1 MKEENL
7 LIVFVKNA
15 KLGHAKTRLAAS
27 IGDQAAFEV
36 YKTLLALTERETRSL
51 EGATIHIYFSSELSE
66 ENWAGQTKFVQHG
79 ADLGERMR
87 NAFQHGFDLG
97 FKRIIGVG
105 SDLPDLNQPIMQ
117 AGLDALTT
125 NDAVF
130 GPAEDGGYY
139 LIGMNR
145 MIPCIFE
152 NKPWSQE
159 ELLTVTLHDLK
170 KEGHSVTILQPL
182 NDIDTLE
189 DLRKSSIAEQFSEYI
204 K

>member
-1 MKEENL
+1 MENENL

-27 IGDQAAFEV
+27 IGDQAAFDV
-36 YKTLLALTERETRSL
+36 YKKLLAITERETTSL
-51 EGATIHIYFSSELSE
+51 EGATIHIYFSSELSDVY
-66 ENWAGQTKFVQHG
+66 WMGQTKFVQSG

-105 SDLPDLNQPIMQ
+105 SDLPDLNQTIMQ
-117 AGLDALTT
+117 QGLDLLKA

-145 MIPCIFE
+145 LIPCIFE

-159 ELLTVTLHDLK
+159 ELLHVTLDELK
-170 KEGHSVTILQPL
+170 GKNYSVTILEPL
-182 NDIDTLE
+182 NDIDTIE
-189 DLRKSSIAEQFSEYI
+189 DLRKSSLSELFQEL
-204 K
+204 

>member
-1 MKEENL
+1 
-7 LIVFVKNA
+7 
-15 KLGHAKTRLAAS
+15 
-27 IGDQAAFEV
+27 
-36 YKTLLALTERETRSL
+36 
-51 EGATIHIYFSSELSE
+51 
-66 ENWAGQTKFVQHG
+66 
-79 ADLGERMR
+79 
-87 NAFQHGFDLG
+87 
-97 FKRIIGVG
+97 
-105 SDLPDLNQPIMQ
+105 MQ

-159 ELLTVTLHDLK
+159 ELLTVTLNDLK

-189 DLRKSSIAEQFSEYI
+189 DLRKSSISEQFSKYI